1 MPAVA
6 RVLIG
11 VRVFRLGLAITFR
24 RRSVSFC
31 EASISVCASLSVS
44 VALDTGKSNCSFI
57 GSYALWTLS
66 GRHSPTVAPK
76 AVTPGVEQV
85 GVLAILAP
93 PASP

>member
-11 VRVFRLGLAITFR
+11 VRVFRLGLAITFS
-24 RRSVSFC
+24 RRSVSLC
-31 EASISVCASLSVS
+31 EASISVWASLSVS

-57 GSYALWTLS
+57 GSYALRTLS
-66 GRHSPTVAPK
+66 GRHAPTVAPK
-76 AVTPGVEQV
+76 VVAQGVEQV
-85 GVLAILAP
+85 GVLAVPAP